1 MDFKTS
7 STSAWGNARMR
18 VAMVL
23 DVTGSMKD
31 NGKMAA
37 MQKAAKALVDQLAK
51 LVKTDG
57 DVYISM
63 VPFAKDV
70 NLGTSYKDATWIDW
84 GFWSDQNPTWGT
96 CSNTSKTN
104 KTDCLSKSG
113 RTWTPDKTKWTGCV
127 TDRTQNYDITN
138 AEPTSTN
145 APTMVVPEEYGSYC
159 KSSSSAYMPPIVPLT
174 YNWTTLTDAIGKL
187 QPTGNTNQ
195 GIGLAWGWLTLGV
208 GKAPFNAPAKDTDN
222 YDYTDAI
229 VLLSDGLNT
238 QNRWT
243 SDPAK
248 IDDREEKMCA
258 AAKAAPNNI
267 TIYAV
272 QVDTGGDTDL
282 SGAERLRQ
290 QRGQVL
296 PDHRPRQDRVGVQFD
311 RTVAVQAARLAVTV
325 EQPARSNSGK
335 NIKKKPGRNGRA
347 FLLSKYQIANELVRG
362 RGKLRD
368 QALVGL
374 EGLLGEIGVEA
385 GDLLRFRDEGL
396 VGRAREFGLRFDR
409 LVQRLHAGELFN
421 VRFGVLERLLGVVAI
436 GGRDRLNAALQVARG
451 SGNRFEMLF
460 AVVLNVFNL
469 DHQWSP
475 FPDCRCKPIA
485 GRSRPP
491 DLHLYM
497 CNAQ

>member
-1 MDFKTS
+1 MLDTVVFRRIRTAVRRFAGANEGNIAILFGIAVIPIISFVGAAVDYTRANAARSSMQAALNSTALMLAKDLSGGTIQTSQISEKADAYFKALYTNNEAKSVKITATFTQNSGKGSTILVNGSGNIETGFMRVAGFPTMDFKTS

-267 TIYAV
+267 TIYTV
-272 QVDTGGDTDL
+272 QVNTGGDKT
-282 SGAERLRQ
+282 S
-290 QRGQVL
+290 QVL
-296 PDHRPRQDRVGVQFD
+296 KDCASSADKFYLITDPDK
-311 RTVAVQAARLAVTV
+311 TVSVF
-325 EQPARSNSGK
+325 NSIGQS
-335 NIKKKPGRNGRA
+335 
-347 FLLSKYQIANELVRG
+347 LSK
-362 RGKLRD
+362 LRVS
-368 QALVGL
+368 L
-374 EGLLGEIGVEA
+374 
-385 GDLLRFRDEGL
+385 
-396 VGRAREFGLRFDR
+396 
-409 LVQRLHAGELFN
+409 
-421 VRFGVLERLLGVVAI
+421 
-436 GGRDRLNAALQVARG
+436 
-451 SGNRFEMLF
+451 
-460 AVVLNVFNL
+460 
-469 DHQWSP
+469 
-475 FPDCRCKPIA
+475 
-485 GRSRPP
+485 
-491 DLHLYM
+491 
-497 CNAQ
+497 